1 MRLLT
6 QRPAPGDILLAAA
19 VAVPVGAW
27 SLTLLWLAVPR
38 SRLLPFAVAVLIGHG
53 ALVWRRVAPALSFA
67 VVTAAGTAQL
77 AGAGGLP
84 LLPSLVVFPIALY
97 AYTVHGGDRSRLV
110 APAVGATAAVTAG
123 VWAAA
128 GGPERM
134 PVPAAYLI
142 GLLLAVVA
150 VAVSLGAYRRMQLAY
165 MEELLARTARAEA
178 DREERARS
186 AVLSERARVSREMH
200 DVIAHS
206 LAVIV
211 SQAQGGRY
219 AARTRPERAAEV
231 LGRIEETG
239 RQALTDMRGLLGV
252 LRSDT
257 SEATGGW
264 DPQPGLAELP
274 ALLDRVRATG
284 LTVDHTVSGEPYPM
298 SAAAGLVVH
307 RLVQEALTNTLK
319 HAGRDARARIR
330 FDWSDGALVVEVS
343 DNGHGPG
350 VSDGAGQGLIGMRER
365 MAVVGGTVHTGPAGE
380 DGCGYLVR
388 ARLPRQTGGET
399 R

>member
-1 MRLLT
+1 MRVLIP
-6 QRPAPGDILLAAA
+6 RPAPRDILLAAV

-38 SRLLPFAVAVLIGHG
+38 NRLLPFAVAVLVGHA
-53 ALVWRRVAPALSFA
+53 ALAWRRVAPTLSFA

-84 LLPSLVVFPIALY
+84 LLPSLLVFPIALY
-97 AYTVHGGDRSRLV
+97 AYTAHGGDRSRLV
-110 APAVGATAAVTAG
+110 ALTVGATAAVTAA
-123 VWAAA
+123 VWSAA
-128 GGPERM
+128 GGPGRM
-134 PVPAAYLI
+134 PVPVAYLA

-165 MEELLARTARAEA
+165 MGELLARAARAEA

-186 AVLSERARVSREMH
+186 AVASERARVSREMH

-206 LAVIV
+206 LSVIV

-252 LRSDT
+252 LRAGAPEVT
-257 SEATGGW
+257 EAW
-264 DPQPGLAELP
+264 DPQPGPAELP
-274 ALLDRVRATG
+274 VLLDRVRAAG
-284 LTVDHTVSGEPYPM
+284 LTVDHLVVGEPYPM

-319 HAGRDARARIR
+319 HAGRGARARIR
-330 FDWSDGALVVEVS
+330 FDWSGGALVVEVS
-343 DNGHGPG
+343 DDGRGPG

-380 DGCGYLVR
+380 DGRGYLVR
-388 ARLPRQTGGET
+388 ARLPRTTGGET

>member
-1 MRLLT
+1 MRALT
-6 QRPAPGDILLAAA
+6 PRPAPRDLLLAAV

-38 SRLLPFAVAVLIGHG
+38 SRLLPFAVAVLIGHA
-53 ALVWRRVAPALSFA
+53 ALAWRRVAPTLSFA

-77 AGAGGLP
+77 AGTGGLP
-84 LLPSLVVFPIALY
+84 LLPSLLVFPIALY

-110 APAVGATAAVTAG
+110 APAVGATAAVTAA
-123 VWAAA
+123 VWSAA
-128 GGPERM
+128 GGPGRM
-134 PVPAAYLI
+134 PVPVAYLA

-150 VAVSLGAYRRMQLAY
+150 VAVSLGAYRRIQLAY
-165 MEELLARTARAEA
+165 TEELLARAAHAEA

-206 LAVIV
+206 LSVIV

-219 AARTRPERAAEV
+219 AARARPERAAEV

-252 LRSDT
+252 LRSGT
-257 SEATGGW
+257 PETAEGW

-274 ALLDRVRATG
+274 LLLDRVRAAG
-284 LTVDHTVSGEPYPM
+284 LTVEHTVSGQPYPL

-319 HAGRDARARIR
+319 HAGRGARARIR
-330 FDWSDGALVVEVS
+330 FDWSGGALVVEVS
-343 DNGHGPG
+343 DNGQGPG
-350 VSDGAGQGLIGMRER
+350 VNDGAGQGLIGMRER
-365 MAVVGGTVHTGPAGE
+365 MAVVGGSVRTGPAGE
-380 DGCGYLVR
+380 DGRGFLVR

>member
-1 MRLLT
+1 MRALSS
-6 QRPAPGDILLAAA
+6 RPAPRDILLAAA

-27 SLTLLWLAVPR
+27 SLALLWLAVPR
-38 SRLLPFAVAVLIGHG
+38 SRLLPFAVAVLVGHA
-53 ALVWRRVAPALSFA
+53 ALAWRRVAPTLSFA
-67 VVTAAGTAQL
+67 VVTVAGAAQL

-84 LLPSLVVFPIALY
+84 LLPSLLVFPLALY
-97 AYTVHGGDRSRLV
+97 AYAVHGGDRSRLV
-110 APAVGATAAVTAG
+110 APAVGATAAVTAA
-123 VWAAA
+123 VWSAAA
-128 GGPERM
+128 GPGRM
-134 PVPAAYLI
+134 PVPVVYLA

-150 VAVSLGAYRRMQLAY
+150 VAVSLGAYRRVQLSY
-165 MEELLARTARAEA
+165 TEELLARAARAEA
-178 DREERARS
+178 DREERARR

-206 LAVIV
+206 LSVIV

-219 AARTRPERAAEV
+219 AARARPERAAEV

-257 SEATGGW
+257 PEATENGH
-264 DPQPGLAELP
+264 PQPGLAELP
-274 ALLDRVRATG
+274 VLLDRVRAAG
-284 LTVDHTVSGEPYPM
+284 LTVDHTVSGEPYPL

-319 HAGRDARARIR
+319 HAGRAARARIR
-330 FDWSDGALVVEVS
+330 FDWSGGALVVEVS
-343 DNGHGPG
+343 DNGQGPG

-365 MAVVGGTVHTGPAGE
+365 MAVVGGTVRTGPAGE
-380 DGCGYLVR
+380 DGSGYLVR
-388 ARLPRQTGGET
+388 ARLPRHTGGEA